1 MRCRP
6 LCAALLVVAVAA
18 GCGSDG
24 AAGDGGR
31 ADMASHSGHAAAPTG
46 RTRPVSS
53 PAAGRTG
60 HPAAP
65 PTDGGGHPPSPST
78 AEASGFSPT
87 DTAWLQ
93 LMIPM
98 NERVLPVL
106 DLAARDGS
114 IAAVRKLGEELAA
127 AHREELTHLRDLRS
141 RAGVPDVNVHEGHDM
156 PGMPTAAQLDALRA
170 ARGERFDRL
179 FVAYV
184 RAHLDQSLKVT
195 RGELTAGTDPRA
207 LSAAEALADT
217 RTAQLRSLA
226 RVG

>member
-1 MRCRP
+1 M
-6 LCAALLVVAVAA
+6 
-18 GCGSDG
+18 
-24 AAGDGGR
+24 
-31 ADMASHSGHAAAPTG
+31 
-46 RTRPVSS
+46 
-53 PAAGRTG
+53 
-60 HPAAP
+60 
-65 PTDGGGHPPSPST
+65 
-78 AEASGFSPT
+78 
-87 DTAWLQ
+87 
-93 LMIPM
+93 
-98 NERVLPVL
+98 
-106 DLAARDGS
+106 
-114 IAAVRKLGEELAA
+114 
-127 AHREELTHLRDLRS
+127 
-141 RAGVPDVNVHEGHDM
+141 NVHEGHDM